1 MPEEQYNLIISY
13 FAPFITELK
22 LLGNFA
28 SIAMIYLI
36 IFFFCSNLFK
46 FFNLIKL
53 KELVNKFVYSLFFV
67 WNFQCCKTLILFIRG
82 LILTL
87 DLKFWYL
94 IELYVKLLKMISYV
108 IHNLSFLSWELVQQ
122 FLKLDLIII
131 IHLCYILVLCN
142 LIAAAAYIV
151 YLLVKLNIKFF
162 LEIIQK
168 K

>member
-22 LLGNFA
+22 LLGKFA

-36 IFFFCSNLFK
+36 IFVFCSNLFK
-46 FFNLIKL
+46 FLNLNKFE
-53 KELVNKFVYSLFFV
+53 ELVNKFIYSLFFV
-67 WNFQCCKTLILFIRG
+67 WNFQCCKVLILFIRG

-87 DLKFWYL
+87 NLKFWYL
-94 IELYVKLLKMISYV
+94 IELYIKLLKMISYV
-108 IHNLSFLSWELVQQ
+108 IHNLSFLNWEVFQQ

-131 IHLCYILVLCN
+131 IHLCYILMLCT
-142 LIAAAAYIV
+142 LIAAAVYLV
-151 YLLVKLNIKFF
+151 YLLIKLNIKFF